1 MYYISIMKFD
11 FSHQKNRLLF
21 EKRGVTFY
29 NVIETIAEKGV
40 LLNFDNPNIE
50 KYPNQKVL
58 VIEIDGYA
66 YCVPYVV
73 EGDTWFLKTIYPNRR
88 FKYLIEEEINE

>member
-1 MYYISIMKFD
+1 MYYICTVRFD
-11 FSHQKNRLLF
+11 FSYKKNLLLF

-29 NVIETIAEKGV
+29 NVIEAIAEKGV
-40 LLNFDNPNIE
+40 LLNFDNPNRE

-58 VIEIDGYA
+58 VVEIDGYA

-73 EGDTWFLKTIYPNRR
+73 EGDTWFLKTIYPNRK
-88 FKYLIEEEINE
+88 FKYLIEEDTYE